1 MVAAGLAG
9 LGLGFLVAAQVG
21 PIWLLCARTALRYGL
36 APALAVGLGAACVDF
51 LYACLGVA
59 GAAGLLH
66 ITGLRVGLGLVGAG
80 VLLFLGAR
88 TLLSAFWVRAG
99 AETDDEVASPW
110 AALRTAAVATASNP
124 LTVASWGAIFAAAS
138 TARFTAQPIGT
149 AALLLGILVGS
160 LAWHFVLSVG
170 MRLLGRRISDRGLRL
185 ADAAA
190 GLGMVG
196 YGGLL
201 GLRTLHD
208 S

>member
-1 MVAAGLAG
+1 ML
-9 LGLGFLVAAQVG
+9 
-21 PIWLLCARTALRYGL
+21 I
-36 APALAVGLGAACVDF
+36 
-51 LYACLGVA
+51 
-59 GAAGLLH
+59 
-66 ITGLRVGLGLVGAG
+66 
-80 VLLFLGAR
+80 
-88 TLLSAFWVRAG
+88 
-99 AETDDEVASPW
+99 
-110 AALRTAAVATASNP
+110 
-124 LTVASWGAIFAAAS
+124 
-138 TARFTAQPIGT
+138 
-149 AALLLGILVGS
+149 GILVGS